1 MRLDAITARRRGKQL
16 FILLVNTG
24 VRNLGNG
31 ASVSDLAGRRG
42 AGGGVESASTFSIL
56 PAALPVPYYWRLR
69 GVNGIEGPRRL

>member
-1 MRLDAITARRRGKQL
+1 MPLLQDGEGSNYLYRLLT
-16 FILLVNTG
+16 LVSETWG
-24 VRNLGNG
+24 MVLQCQI
-31 ASVSDLAGRRG
+31 SPGRRG